1 MSEQTTAL
9 RRTDVPAQSDRM
21 ADLRNL
27 RVLFLPKN
35 SRTGYFSHL
44 LRSAKETL
52 DWETHVVGPQ
62 AHEKVFRDGT
72 GERGRY
78 FRTPDFVERQ
88 SWEDDAAASAEV
100 DAFIAECERA
110 TGISAGRIILAGERE
125 LGRGYSEPIYFWFK
139 TPMTRRVLADNTE
152 PTRIVRRMFAFA
164 RETLNVAQ
172 PSLVVAGEWADP
184 LWFTFSMAAR
194 RMGIPCA
201 VNRLSKLWGGR
212 AYWSTSVLMYNDSA
226 LSAAE
231 RKRASNAPVSERAR
245 ERIGNF
251 RKNPETVRY
260 VKQNWDQLDSRGF
273 VGTHRDLAAI
283 WAASAGRRIKGK
295 DRTASKPAFQLM
307 LDYYRRIWLR
317 WRQQKFLHRLDDAAL
332 QEMKYIYIALHK
344 DPEQALNYQ
353 APYWTNQ
360 LNTIALLCAS
370 LPNGYR
376 LLVREQRNNTG
387 RRPTTW
393 YEDVARLPGV
403 MLIDGFDDQFKY
415 IRNADL
421 VVTDN
426 GSTGWE
432 GVVLGR
438 RTMTLADTY
447 YDGAGLAHRVL
458 DPEYLAREIVNL
470 LQQEPVLNQ
479 ERYDHALACML
490 DAEWEHSAPI
500 DPAGTDDTFRLLG
513 ALAGT
518 SRSASL

>member
-1 MSEQTTAL
+1 MSEQAIAP
-9 RRTDVPAQSDRM
+9 RRADLPTPSDPA
-21 ADLRNL
+21 AGLRNL

-52 DWETHVVGPQ
+52 EWENHVVGPQ
-62 AHEKVFRDGT
+62 AHQKVWHDSM

-78 FRTPDFVERQ
+78 FRTPDFIARQ
-88 SWEDDAAASAEV
+88 PWEDDAAASANI
-100 DAFIAECERA
+100 DAFIAACEKA

-139 TPMTRRVLADNTE
+139 TPLTRRMLADNAE

-164 RETLNVAQ
+164 RDTLNAAQ
-172 PSLVVAGEWADP
+172 PSLVIAGEWADP
-184 LWFTFSMAAR
+184 LWFAFSMAAR
-194 RMGIPCA
+194 QMGIPCA
-201 VNRLSKLWGGR
+201 VNRLSKLWSGR
-212 AYWSTSVLMYNDSA
+212 AYWSTDAMMYNDAA

-231 RKRASNAPVSERAR
+231 RKREVNAPVSDRAR
-245 ERIGNF
+245 QRIDNF
-251 RKNPETVRY
+251 RKRPETVGY

-283 WAASAGRRIKGK
+283 WFASAGRRVKGE

-307 LDYYRRIWLR
+307 LDYYRRIWLSR
-317 WRQQKFLHRLDDAAL
+317 RQGKFLHGLDEATL
-332 QEMKYIYIALHK
+332 QAMNYIYIALHK

-353 APYWTNQ
+353 APFWTNQ
-360 LNTIALLCAS
+360 LNTIALLCGS

-376 LLVREQRNNTG
+376 LLVREQRNNAG
-387 RRPTTW
+387 RRPTNW
-393 YEDVARLPGV
+393 YQDVARLPGV
-403 MLIDGFDDQFKY
+403 TLIDGFDDQFKY

-432 GVVLGR
+432 SLMLGR
-438 RTMTLADTY
+438 RTITLADTY
-447 YDGAGLAHRVL
+447 YDGAGLAHRVMA
-458 DPEYLAREIVNL
+458 PEYLAREIVNL
-470 LQQEPVLNQ
+470 LQQEPVLNLD
-479 ERYDHALACML
+479 RYDHALACML
-490 DAEWEHSAPI
+490 DAEWEHSAPV
-500 DPAGTDDTFRLLG
+500 DHAGTDETFRLLG
-513 ALAGT
+513 ALAGK